1 MPDQTFAFGM
11 QFGTAFSAP
20 VRRLGRVTQGIWVQ
34 SIRQSDLNLLVL
46 DIEGT
51 GGTER
56 ATNPDLE
63 RRMGV
68 LALTAADIVILNI
81 NNVLVENAATV
92 TLLHVILQ
100 VTA

>member
-1 MPDQTFAFGM
+1 M
-11 QFGTAFSAP
+11 
-20 VRRLGRVTQGIWVQ
+20 Q

-100 VTA
+100 VTPHKAFYSTHTADYKWKTLHIKRMLL